1 MDEEIVWTPKK
12 QDKRQ
17 FTYIDFMGSQKKN
30 KFLNSHRKAVKYC
43 SDLAKNEESILSI
56 VKYGSKDYD
65 SMKRCFDIA
74 LER

>member
-1 MDEEIVWTPKK
+1 
-12 QDKRQ
+12 
-17 FTYIDFMGSQKKN
+17 MGSQKKN